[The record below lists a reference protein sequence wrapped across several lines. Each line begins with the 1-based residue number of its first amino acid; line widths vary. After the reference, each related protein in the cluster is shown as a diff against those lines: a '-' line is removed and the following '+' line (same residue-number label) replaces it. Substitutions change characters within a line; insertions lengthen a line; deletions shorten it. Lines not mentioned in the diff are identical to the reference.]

1 MTSITNPAQ
10 HVHVSAA
17 PNPTVPANEQQRSL
31 IRAVSTVN
39 TAQAL
44 GPENEVTYQVDRKAN
59 QMVLRV
65 VNRKSGQLVNQIP
78 PEYVLRMAEK
88 INGS

>member
-10 HVHVSAA
+10 HVHAPAA
-17 PNPTVPANEQQRSL
+17 PNPAVPPNEQQRSL
-31 IRAVSTVN
+31 IRAVSAVN
-39 TAQAL
+39 SAQSF
-44 GPENEVTYQVDRKAN
+44 GPDNEVTYQVDRKAN

>member
-10 HVHVSAA
+10 HVHAPAA
-17 PNPTVPANEQQRSL
+17 LTPAVPPNEQQRSL

-39 TAQAL
+39 SAQSF

-59 QMVLRV
+59 RMVLRV